1 MSTTKVVTAEVRFSY
16 LNVLEPRQGENDKEP
31 KYSVAL
37 LIDKDDTV
45 TLGRFKTAVEEAKKQ
60 GLEKVWGG
68 KLPAKIDVPIRD
80 GDAERPD
87 DPNYAG
93 KYYVNAK
100 TGVKYPP
107 QVVKPVNGVFERI
120 TDPLDI
126 TSGDFGMATVNLFP
140 YKASGNNG
148 IGVALN
154 AICLTRKGE
163 PLAGGGTDVNVDFA
177 DALGTETKGSEEN
190 WMG

>member
-1 MSTTKVVTAEVRFSY
+1 MSTKVVTGKVRFSY

-31 KYSVAL
+31 KFSVAL
-37 LIDKDDTV
+37 LIDKDDKA
-45 TLGRFKTAVEEAKKQ
+45 TLAKFKAAFEEAKKI

-68 KLPAKIDVPIRD
+68 KLPAKIDIPLRD

-107 QVVKPVNGVFERI
+107 QVVKPENGVFVRI
-120 TDPLDI
+120 TDPLEI
-126 TSGDFGMATVNLFP
+126 TSGDYGMATVNVFP

-148 IGVALN
+148 YGVALN
-154 AICLTRKGE
+154 AICLTEKGE
-163 PLAGGGTDVNVDFA
+163 PLAGGGTNVNEDFA
-177 DALGTETKGSEEN
+177 DALGTESTGGSED